1 MNYIE
6 EEIGNVKK
14 KQDGE
19 IKEKENKIK
28 ELEQLLNEC
37 QKALVKKKED
47 QADIEEQFRV
57 KLIEIEGVLK
67 LKDQENQQLK
77 VLLVENGE
85 EMKYL
90 VQEVEKERRQAKE
103 NIAKLQQIF
112 K

>member
-1 MNYIE
+1 
-6 EEIGNVKK
+6 VKK

-19 IKEKENKIK
+19 IKEKENRIH
-28 ELEQLLNEC
+28 ELEQLLDEC
-37 QKALVKKKED
+37 KKALVKQKEV
-47 QADIEEQFRV
+47 QSEIEEQFRV
-57 KLIEIEGVLK
+57 KLLEIEGVLRS
-67 LKDQENQQLK
+67 KDQEIHQLK

-85 EMKYL
+85 EMKFL